1 MQTETNVREIQ
12 QVLEKSQKEKPTS
25 DMLHRLDISYHKES
39 FFQKFVAIY
48 EKQKG
53 WNMLIQQRA

>member
-1 MQTETNVREIQ
+1 
-12 QVLEKSQKEKPTS
+12 VLEKSQKEKPTS